1 MIAFNT
7 LFHSC
12 QLIACRKCSVFGQ
25 GYRIYLNTIGFLPVS
40 KGWRHRN
47 KADVHHIVHRSEG
60 GFDIELN
67 YKYLCAYHH
76 RGKNGPHQNQF
87 VDLQYKIEMQNK
99 LYNTLQKEYYSPKEI
114 SQILGIHNNSLK
126 RLLKNLK
133 RYKEGYKRDDI
144 IYTLMGC
151 VKYSIETL
159 EELALDRLTEVL

>member
-1 MIAFNT
+1 MYNCEI
-7 LFHSC
+7 C
-12 QLIACRKCSVFGQ
+12 G
-25 GYRIYLNTIGFLPVS
+25 
-40 KGWRHRN
+40 N

-151 VKYSIETL
+151 VKYIIETL